1 MVPIYSGVD
10 AERQLCP
17 ALRPLASHRTL
28 KRVCMTVSKFVA
40 KVWLDGNLVGLAKP
54 ARLEVERQ
62 WRVTAEL
69 DDGVIVRGGCRL
81 A

>member
-1 MVPIYSGVD
+1 
-10 AERQLCP
+10 
-17 ALRPLASHRTL
+17 
-28 KRVCMTVSKFVA
+28 MTVSKFVA
-40 KVWLDGNLVGLAKP
+40 KVWLDGHLVGLAKP